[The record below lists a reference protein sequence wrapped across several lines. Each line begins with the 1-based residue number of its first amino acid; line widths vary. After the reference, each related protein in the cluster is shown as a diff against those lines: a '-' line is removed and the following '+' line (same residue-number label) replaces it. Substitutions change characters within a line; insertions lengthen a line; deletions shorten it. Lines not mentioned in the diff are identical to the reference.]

1 MKVLY
6 DEMLLSILHSATNET
21 GCLAVTEQPPI
32 MPVSS
37 LLGGDTRAPPSAPH
51 RVCEWQDD
59 IGLLGGDLVRSEV
72 MQSRE
77 DCARACVAWTDA
89 SPGRSCGAAD
99 WNGERCFLKEKFAP
113 FPREGGHVCVVRQ

>member
-1 MKVLY
+1 MRRRQHRIVIYIYEKNASFYQDRLGTHIGGTQKK
-6 DEMLLSILHSATNET
+6 S
-21 GCLAVTEQPPI
+21 G
-32 MPVSS
+32 VS
-37 LLGGDTRAPPSAPH
+37 LG
-51 RVCEWQDD
+51 VCEWQDD

-89 SPGRSCGAAD
+89 SRGRSCGAAD

-113 FPREGGHVCVVRQ
+113 FPREGGHACVVRQ